1 LSEDDKAKV
10 RLNCKKTRKERASR
24 DTNASGKV
32 VSKDVGKVRAY
43 ERIMSFSIGSHGR
56 VFFHPD

>member
-1 LSEDDKAKV
+1 V